1 MNAGLLTVAAVTIL
15 ALNGQ
20 SQQESEQLSFELPDT
35 DGKTVTLI
43 EKRSTVLDRRYRDG
57 EVEMT
62 VRIGRR
68 QVDELL
74 AGGARIRINGMRA
87 QEALQ
92 QEWRIGES
100 PQPSMPRPVPPHKQ

>member
-1 MNAGLLTVAAVTIL
+1 MAEH
-15 ALNGQ
+15 LNGGVRQ
-20 SQQESEQLSFELPDT
+20 VKITAQMS

-43 EKRSTVLDRRYRDG
+43 EKRSTVLDRSYRDG

-74 AGGARIRINGMRA
+74 AGGARIRING
-87 QEALQ
+87 QEPHEALQ
-92 QEWRIGES
+92 QEWRVVE
-100 PQPSMPRPVPPHKQ
+100 PPRPPVPRPVPPHDLADAEDS